1 MLTPICSAQ
10 PLVPTL
16 LPISSRID
24 ITVSSTYV
32 PPRRFSL
39 EHPHTKEAYLTGPSA
54 RAFDALAKVRNNVA
68 AEFDRESWGEEW
80 AQIADGSNPNMCAR
94 TPTLRCRVRAHLAL
108 HVYRCLVNPG
118 MTLWRLLTSMARSCA
133 S

>member
-39 EHPHTKEAYLTGPSA
+39 QHPHTKEAYLTGPSA
-54 RAFDALAKVRNNVA
+54 RAFDSLAKVRNNLA
-68 AEFDRESWGEEW
+68 AELDRESWGEEW
-80 AQIADGSNPNMCAR
+80 AQIADGSNPNMCVHAG
-94 TPTLRCRVRAHLAL
+94 TAASWQDGSLTLAVRCW
-108 HVYRCLVNPG
+108 CSD
-118 MTLWRLLTSMARSCA
+118 MMQWQLLTSMARCCA